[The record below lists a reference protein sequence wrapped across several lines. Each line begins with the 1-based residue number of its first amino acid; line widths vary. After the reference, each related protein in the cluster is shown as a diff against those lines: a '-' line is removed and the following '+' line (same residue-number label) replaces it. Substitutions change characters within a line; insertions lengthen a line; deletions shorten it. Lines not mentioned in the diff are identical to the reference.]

1 MEKPFDIFAQEAPD
15 ILAVHWGW
23 PIALGVALVVLGVLA
38 VWRAGSA
45 TRIAVRFLG
54 FIVLLAGI
62 SVLAFAFSLAG
73 YWVAFVAHVFW
84 ALLIAITGLVM
95 LTRPGLSAEALTLM
109 IAFYFI
115 AFGIFEIGFA
125 FFSRVE
131 SPWLFA
137 TEGLVTAGLGLL
149 LLVGWP
155 FSGIWV
161 IGTFVGIDLIFKGV
175 AIVALGIGL
184 RAISEG

>member
-1 MEKPFDIFAQEAPD
+1 MQRPFDIFAEEAPD

-23 PIALGVALVVLGVLA
+23 PIALGGTLAILGFLAL
-38 VWRAGSA
+38 WRARAA
-45 TRIAVRFLG
+45 TTVVVRFIG
-54 FIVLLAGI
+54 VIALLAGL

-73 YWVAFVAHVFW
+73 YWVAFIAHVFW

-115 AFGIFEIGFA
+115 AFGIFEVGFA

-137 TEGLVTAGLGLL
+137 TEGLMTAGLGLL

-155 FSGIWV
+155 FSGAWV
-161 IGTFVGIDLIFKGV
+161 IGAFVGVNLIIKGI
-175 AIVALGIGL
+175 AIALLGLGL